1 MTHLT
6 QLQLSMHADNALSAD
21 EAIAV
26 TEHVDSC
33 AICKS
38 RLAAVRDEVR
48 FIASALQL
56 EAPEAALEVAVPEF
70 SRPMSLRGFAL
81 ANLGTGL
88 VIWLAQFLWKTLFGE
103 LIVNAADWATS
114 LYLPDIYAMT
124 SAAALYLLE
133 EGTTMF
139 EAYLGF
145 VIASLFTAALL
156 WFLLMHRKTRATM
169 GVCLLM
175 VTVGTI
181 VAPAPANSLEIRR
194 DKNMVTIA
202 KSETVDDTLLVAAE
216 TVLVEGVIT
225 GDLVAV
231 GRSIDISGTVEGNV
245 FAFAESVTVRGK
257 VGGLVLGTASS
268 YDLRGATVGGVLWIA
283 GEKLSIDSEARVG
296 GNVTVGTRT
305 VSIEGFV
312 AKDLYAFAE
321 TVELRGVLGGDLE
334 AFAERVRLLGDAHV
348 GGNVRFRSGNE
359 DRLHRAETVRIDGDV
374 EFLDMPEGFEERNR
388 YATVEFY
395 LWQVARLIGAFVVGL
410 AFLWLVPGYR
420 FVSIGA
426 GVDALKTAGIGFLIM
441 VSVPIL
447 AVLVA
452 LSLVGLPLSFIAI
465 VAWLLSLYLAKTVVG
480 AVVGRMILS
489 ESDSLPLTLLVGLTV
504 VIVAVNL
511 PFIGGIINFVL
522 TIVGLGLLVQYLFG
536 ILRARDSSDWTPA

>member
-33 AICKS
+33 AICQS

-56 EAPEAALEVAVPEF
+56 ETREASLEVAVPEF
-70 SRPMSLRGFAL
+70 SQPMSLRGFAL

-139 EAYLGF
+139 DAYLGL

-181 VAPAPANSLEIRR
+181 VAPPANSLQIRR
-194 DKNMVTIA
+194 DENLVIIA
-202 KSETVDDTLLVAAE
+202 KSETVDDTILIAAE
-216 TVLVEGVIT
+216 SVLVEGVIT

-231 GRSIDISGTVEGNV
+231 GRSIDISGSVEGNV

-257 VGGLVLGTASS
+257 VGGLVLGAASS
-268 YDLRGATVGGVLWIA
+268 YDLRGATVGGDLWIA
-283 GEKLSIDSEARVG
+283 GKKLSIDSEARVG
-296 GNVTVGTRT
+296 GNVTVGAGT

-359 DRLHRAETVRIDGDV
+359 DRLHRAETVRIDGAV

-395 LWQVARLIGAFVVGL
+395 LWQVARLISAFVVGL

-420 FVSIGA
+420 SVSIGA
-426 GVDALKTAGIGFLIM
+426 GVDAFKTAGIGFLIM

-480 AVVGRMILS
+480 AVVGRMLLS
-489 ESDSLPLTLLVGLTV
+489 ESDNLPLTLLVGLTI

-536 ILRARDSSDWTPA
+536 ILRARDSSDWTAA